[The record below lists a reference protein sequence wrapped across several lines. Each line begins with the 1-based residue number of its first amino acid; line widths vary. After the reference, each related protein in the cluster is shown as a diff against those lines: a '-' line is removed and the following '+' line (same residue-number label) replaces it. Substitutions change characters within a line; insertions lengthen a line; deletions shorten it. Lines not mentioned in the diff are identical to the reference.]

1 MASRRTGWLGMIGS
15 RPRSD
20 QEAFDDQV
28 AEKGTGQ
35 GREQVLRLN
44 RQQVF

>member
-20 QEAFDDQV
+20 QEAF
-28 AEKGTGQ
+28 AGKGTGQ